1 MPEFLQTR
9 KECRMRGATFKG
21 GTHPFDGKDLSK
33 DLPVKKIQ
41 PVGEVVYPLSQ
52 HIGAPANPVVQP
64 GDKIL
69 VGQTIGEAAGFVS
82 TDICS
87 SVSGTVKKI
96 EPRLT
101 VSGNMV
107 NSIIVE
113 NDHAYTT
120 VEGFGEERDYTK
132 LSKEEIREII
142 KKAGIVGM
150 GGAGFPTHVKLA
162 PKDEQS
168 IDYILVNGAECEPYL
183 TSDYRMMLEC
193 PEKIVGGLKVI
204 LSLFPNAVG
213 YICIEDNKP
222 EAIRVLEKET
232 LGVDRISVKVLKTK
246 YPQGAERTLIYA
258 ATGRMINSK
267 MLPADA
273 GCVVNNVDTVISI
286 YHAVCK
292 HIPLIRRIVTV
303 TGEGANHPQNFEVP
317 TGMSYKEVLEQAGG
331 CSEDTVKIVSGGPM
345 MGMALFDIEVPVMK
359 TSSALLC
366 MTKDEVAEFE
376 PTACI
381 RCGRCVS
388 VCPSKLVPQKML
400 EYAEKFDNDG
410 FEKVYGM
417 ECYECGSCTYVC
429 PAKRRLTQS
438 FKQTRKSV
446 MDARRKKS

>member
-1 MPEFLQTR
+1 
-9 KECRMRGATFKG
+9 MRGATFKG